1 MNRIKIGKILLMIGF
16 AMWIIENIYFGW
28 NKLPMSEA
36 EETCDLIVKIFMYL
50 GFWIYILPIW
60 SLYENAVKK
69 HDSSKKY

>member
-1 MNRIKIGKILLMIGF
+1 MNRIKIGKILIMIGF

-36 EETCDLIVKIFMYL
+36 EETCDIIVKIFMYL
-50 GFWIYILPIW
+50 GFLIYILPIW

-69 HDSSKKY
+69 HDSSK

>member
-1 MNRIKIGKILLMIGF
+1 MNRIKIGKILIMIGF

-36 EETCDLIVKIFMYL
+36 EATCDIIVKIFMYM
-50 GFWIYILPIW
+50 GFGIYILPIW